1 MPCTWRSHMSSKLK
15 LTITAAVA
23 SLLCHAAMAQTA
35 APVSRAEVKAET
47 RAAEKAGKLVPAGEG
62 PEFVV
67 PKTSNTTRAKR
78 KADTRAAEKAG
89 EIPPAGDAEIAAQ
102 DQAIRAQKT
111 TTNRAE
117 RKAQTRALEKS
128 GGLTP
133 AGEGPDAPKK

>member
-1 MPCTWRSHMSSKLK
+1 MLTKTHLAIAVVAATASMLWTVAFGQSS
-15 LTITAAVA
+15 
-23 SLLCHAAMAQTA
+23 Q
-35 APVSRAEVKAET
+35 PVTRAEVKAET

-62 PEFVV
+62 PTFVV

-78 KADTRAAEKAG
+78 KADTLAAEKAG
-89 EIPPAGDAEIAAQ
+89 QIAPAGDAEIAME

-117 RKAQTRALEKS
+117 RKAQTRALERS
-128 GGLTP
+128 GRLIP

>member
-1 MPCTWRSHMSSKLK
+1 MPSKLK
-15 LTITAAVA
+15 LTLTAAAA
-23 SLLCHAAMAQTA
+23 SLLCHAAMAQTT

-47 RAAEKAGKLVPAGEG
+47 RAAEKAGKLTPAGEG
-62 PEFVV
+62 PTFVV

-89 EIPPAGDAEIAAQ
+89 EIPPAGDAAIAEQ
-102 DQAIRAQKT
+102 DEAMRAQKT
-111 TTNRAE
+111 TANRAE
-117 RKAQTRALEKS
+117 RKAQTRALERS